1 MAYSVAQRVREIGI
15 RMALGAQRRQVIRL
29 VLGQSLLVT
38 AVGIETGIG
47 GAIVITRISG
57 TCCSASPRSIQRH
70 SSRVHDVRGGLRR
83 SLRSSRHSAPP
94 ESTRWWRCG
103 TNDRAVLIAEPRI
116 RQKVVVPENEWHS
129 PLWGADKSF

>member
-47 GAIVITRISG
+47 GAIVITRYLG
-57 TCCSASPRSIQRH
+57 NMLF
-70 SSRVHDVRGGLRR
+70 GLTP
-83 SLRSSRHSAPP
+83 LDPA
-94 ESTRWWRCG
+94 TF
-103 TNDRAVLIAEPRI
+103 IACP
-116 RQKVVVPENEWHS
+116 
-129 PLWGADKSF
+129 